1 MKILLRKSVAM
12 LLAICLIV
20 LLSTVIGMEV
30 SEGGSGRTRHLLGE
44 IHELTGMVFLG
55 AALIHSILNSRQL
68 SGYFRG
74 LFGR

>member
-20 LLSTVIGMEV
+20 LLSTVVGMEA
-30 SEGGSGRTRHLLGE
+30 SEGGHGEALHRWKE
-44 IHELTGMVFLG
+44 IHETTGLVLLG